1 MKKTLLL
8 LLACFVSCMLWADE
22 PFRKHRYDMF
32 KVIPP
37 AEGSI
42 VFVGNSITD
51 MHTWVETF
59 RNDEAK
65 LLPIVNRG
73 NSGTY
78 STEQSANLESYL
90 IHKPKKL
97 FLMIGTN
104 DIATNGL
111 NFQPEQV
118 LAYVKSMVQRIHKRS
133 PETKVYLYSILNNNT
148 SNRAAERWLGAN
160 SLVKA
165 FVDETNADWLKYVDL
180 YDLLTDVASGGV
192 WSYDNLH
199 LTAASY
205 QKWEEYIRE
214 RYLMDDGEFTAH
226 MVYPYNTSELQQNG
240 GLTGSHGMRAT
251 YFSVLPYNNN
261 DILFFGDGE
270 VKTGEWNELL
280 GNDHIKNRGSG
291 WGYGGLSLANAKKIA
306 TAALTQA
313 QGVEKQE
320 PRAVLIYAGTSDVLG
335 NDDMETVKQ
344 NYVKLL
350 QEIIA
355 YCPSSR
361 IYLLGL
367 HPTNNANTNTTRI
380 APFNEYLSTLGPDQ
394 VKYIDCYTPFL
405 DGDVANT
412 KYIKNTNYLYGLGY
426 VKMANIIKDALADV
440 PTISFNVISEE
451 EAAARIAQADLRNA
465 IGQALTAGH
474 VVNTGNGVG
483 EYGEAGMAA
492 FNAKAEEA
500 YALLAQ
506 SSITAAEA
514 NDMVG
519 ALGTAVNGALNQPT
533 ASTSDNTVWYQ
544 MRALRLQTHLI
555 SATGAAAGIAGL
567 TTTGESA
574 TSMWK
579 FVKRSDNTYDIVN
592 REYGTYI
599 NPVASYNTQLQTTAT
614 QPEKGWTLSY
624 ANTPGCYII
633 SSGTVEFN
641 QTQAA
646 QNYALYNW
654 SGDQA
659 GTDRADMGCQFLL
672 NEAPEPVVQPDEVTY
687 TIDKP
692 HGNLYNANG
701 NANQSYNKEWR
712 SFDEPVLT
720 FTSNANNMEWVGNNV
735 DLMTGTIQ
743 GGATYT
749 LTAPAGYVIK
759 DYSFKM
765 ANNNHTT
772 TLTMVLN
779 GTTYTS
785 TQDAQLIAAEK
796 YNQATLAFTLT
807 GTNGKGLLLT
817 DFTVTVCKESLVE
830 EEENLNRVVDKDH
843 GDMYHSNGST
853 NQTYNKEW
861 RSNDTPVLTFA
872 STANNMGWSGTVP
885 MLMSGN
891 TNSTT
896 YTLTAPAGYWIASYS
911 FDFVNANHTDQ
922 LTLSTS
928 EGKTYTTS
936 ATEQKHAVA
945 ICNESNVVLT
955 LQGPNGKGV
964 LLKNFQVRLKK
975 AVYEKPLVSTEG
987 NEHWYYITNASSKA
1001 YCKGKVMYYD
1011 AEADRMR
1018 FGDKAFSGD
1027 RIWSFWEQDGKL
1039 TIKNYNGVY
1048 MGTAGAGTGGSTQFG
1063 KADDANYIYTIEDAY
1078 GYFIIK
1084 DNATELHAQEA
1095 GAVIVRWSA
1104 AADNASLW
1112 KFDAVDTSEPQAK
1125 VAAVSVKQG
1134 KVTTG
1139 IGNKN
1144 QPIVLARFNVTGLTG
1159 SVNVQGIKGKVV
1171 ASQLADVKAVKA
1183 YYTTNSR
1190 ELFVDADNLMPWRE
1204 QNGVL
1209 FGEAAQVDAEGN
1221 FTITG
1226 NLHIEP
1232 GMQDLWIAYDIA
1244 DEATEGHTVDAIIT
1258 GYTINGAEV
1267 AEANGNPDYAV
1278 TIFLSEGAAL
1288 MPYDCGSR
1296 YYRIPAI
1303 TTVRKT
1309 KDDGSVVDRLV
1320 VLTDDRLQHNG
1331 DLPNQVYIVAQYSD
1345 DQGRSWTQPV
1355 RVAGTAELG
1364 GAYGHG
1370 DASIVTDRRNG
1381 HIIGIMTCAGT
1392 YGHGFWAST
1401 AAEPQLW
1408 KTITSTDGGETWSL
1422 PVDHTKSL
1430 YGVGSPNP
1438 TWKGGFSG
1446 SGAALQKRDGT
1457 LVSSFVNR
1465 EADNSQNFYFFMSDD
1480 GGASWHVTGTSGTTK
1495 ADEPKTLERNNG
1507 DLSIFVR
1514 ANGYNYHNVTSDNG
1528 QTWHYPAETRFT
1540 SGINGTACDGE
1551 YMVWCSTLDGNP
1563 WNIAFETLPNA
1574 SSRRNVSIC
1583 LSTDEGET
1591 FGEPRTICPWASGYS
1606 TAVVL
1611 PDGTLGVYYEED
1623 GYYNA
1628 NNYVLRFVR
1637 MSLDWAS
1644 GGQYKFTAE
1653 QPFHPIAGG
1662 QIATGVD
1669 HVNLQQQ
1676 ADAPTYDL
1684 SGRRV
1689 LRTQRGHIYLRGGQ
1703 KFIAR

>member
-8 LLACFVSCMLWADE
+8 LLACFVSCLLWADE
-22 PFRKHRYDMF
+22 PFRKHRYDLF

-51 MHTWVETF
+51 MHPWVETF
-59 RNDEAK
+59 RGDMD

-90 IHKPKKL
+90 INKPKKL
-97 FLMIGTN
+97 FMMIGTN

-111 NFQPEQV
+111 NFEPKQV
-118 LAYVKSMVQRIHKRS
+118 LAYVKSMVQRIHRRS
-133 PETKVYLYSILNNNT
+133 PETQVYLYSILNNNT
-148 SNRAAERWLGAN
+148 SNREAARWLETN
-160 SLVKA
+160 RLVKA
-165 FVDETNADWLKYVDL
+165 FVDETNQEWLSYIDL
-180 YDLLTDVASGGV
+180 YDLLSGVAEGGV
-192 WSYDNLH
+192 WSYDKLH

-205 QKWEEYIRE
+205 QKWTEAIRQ
-214 RYLMDDGEFTAH
+214 YLDGNWGTTQP
-226 MVYPYNTSELQQNG
+226 VYPSNAFDLQQNG
-240 GLTGSHGMRAT
+240 GLNGSHGMRAT
-251 YFSVLPYNNN
+251 YFSLLPIKSD
-261 DILFFGDGE
+261 DILFFGDEE
-270 VKTGEWNELL
+270 VKAGEWNELC
-280 GNDHIKNRGSG
+280 GNQNIKNRGSG
-291 WGYGGLSLANAKKIA
+291 WSYGGLSLENTKKMVEA
-306 TAALTQA
+306 TFADTH
-313 QGVEKQE
+313 VDKIE
-320 PRAVLIYAGTSDVLG
+320 PKAVLVYAGTSDVTG
-335 NDDMETVKQ
+335 NDDLETVKL
-344 NYVKLL
+344 NYTRVV
-350 QEIIA
+350 EAIMA
-355 YCPSSR
+355 EAPSAH
-361 IYLLGL
+361 IYVIGL
-367 HPTNNANTNTTRI
+367 HPTNNATTNTTRI

-394 VKYIDCYTPFL
+394 VSYIDCYNPLLGSDNVAREDFL
-405 DGDVANT
+405 VTG
-412 KYIKNTNYLYGLGY
+412 TNYLSSVGY
-426 VKMANIIKDALADV
+426 VKMAYQIMTSINTHFPEEV
-440 PTISFNVISEE
+440 FHPISEDMANQRVT
-451 EAAARIAQADLRNA
+451 EANIRNH
-465 IGQALTAGH
+465 IGQALTAGQ
-474 VVNTGNGVG
+474 VVTVGNGIG
-483 EYGEAGMAA
+483 EYSETGMQA

-500 YALLAQ
+500 YELLDQ
-506 SSITAAEA
+506 SYVDETKA
-514 NDMVG
+514 NELVSAMS
-519 ALGTAVNGALNQPT
+519 TAVNEALNQPV
-533 ASTSDNTVWYQ
+533 ASTEESSVWYQ
-544 MRALRLQTHLI
+544 IRALRAPTYYV
-555 SATGAAAGIAGL
+555 SATGAEAGIAGL
-567 TTTGESA
+567 TTSGEMA

-579 FVKRSDNTYDIVN
+579 FVKRTDGSYDIVN

-599 NPVASYNTQLQTTAT
+599 KPVANYNTQLQTTAT

-624 ANTPGCYII
+624 ANTPGLYIV
-633 SSGTVEFN
+633 SSGTVQFN
-641 QTQAA
+641 QTQSA
-646 QNYALYNW
+646 QNYAIYNW
-654 SGDQA
+654 SNGQT
-659 GTDRADMGCQFLL
+659 GTDRADTGCQFML
-672 NEAPEPVVQPDEVTY
+672 NEAPEPIVLPDEVSY

-692 HGNLYNANG
+692 HGNLYNSNG
-701 NANQSYNKEWR
+701 KANQSYNKEWR
-712 SFDEPVLT
+712 SNEEPALT
-720 FTSNANNMEWVGNNV
+720 FTSNANNMEWVGDNV
-735 DLMTGTIQ
+735 DLMTGTVQ

-749 LTAPAGYVIK
+749 LTAPTGYVIK
-759 DYSFKM
+759 DYAFKM

-772 TLTMVLN
+772 ELTMVLN

-785 TQDAQLIAAEK
+785 TQEVQLISAQK
-796 YNQATLAFTLT
+796 YNQATLAFTLS

-817 DFTVTVCKESLVE
+817 DFTVTVCKEDLVE
-830 EEENLNRVVDKDH
+830 ADVNLDRVVDKDH
-843 GDMYHSNGST
+843 GDMYNSNGSA
-853 NQTYNKEW
+853 NQNYNKEW
-861 RSNDTPVLTFA
+861 RSNEEPVLTFT
-872 STANNMGWSGTVP
+872 SNANNMTWNGTVP
-885 MLMSGN
+885 VLMSG
-891 TNSTT
+891 SSGSAT
-896 YTLTAPAGYWIASYS
+896 YTLSAPAGYWIASYS
-911 FDFVNANHTDQ
+911 FEIVNSGHTDK

-928 EGKTYTTS
+928 EGKVYTTS
-936 ATEQKHAVA
+936 DTEQTHAVT
-945 ICNESNVVLT
+945 ICNESSVTFT
-955 LQGPNGKGV
+955 LQGTNGKGV
-964 LLKNFQVRLKK
+964 MLKNFQVKLKE
-975 AVYEKPLVSTEG
+975 AVYEKPIVSTEG
-987 NEHWYYITNASSKA
+987 NEHWYYITNASTKA
-1001 YCKGKVMYYD
+1001 YCQGKVMYYD
-1011 AEADRMR
+1011 AEADRLR
-1018 FGDKAFSGD
+1018 FGDKAFSAD
-1027 RIWSFWEQDGKL
+1027 RVWSFWEQDGKL

-1063 KADDANYIYTIEDAY
+1063 KADAANYIYTIEDAY

-1104 AADNASLW
+1104 DAGNASLW

-1159 SVNVQGIKGKVV
+1159 AVNVQGIKGKVV

-1221 FTITG
+1221 FAITG
-1226 NLHIEP
+1226 SLNIEP
-1232 GMQDLWIAYDIA
+1232 GTQDLWIAYDIA
-1244 DEATEGHTVDAIIT
+1244 DDATEGHTVDAIVT
-1258 GYTINGAEV
+1258 GYTINGNEV
-1267 AEANGNPDYAV
+1267 DEANGNPDYAV

-1408 KTITSTDGGETWSL
+1408 KTITSTDGGETWSR

-1465 EADNSQNFYFFMSDD
+1465 EDDNSQNFYFFMSDD

-1662 QIATGVD
+1662 QVATGVN